1 MLKTKKERVFPFI
14 FHAEKRTARMY
25 NNLPDLMKMEDG
37 TPVASMEERR
47 KELLSLFAET
57 MYGSIP
63 SEGFSTAFET
73 VEEGETLNGT
83 AIRKQIKMTVTTE
96 KGSSDALM
104 LLILPKVDHPIP
116 VTFGLGFSSNHA
128 VLNDPAILPSYSS
141 SKRLAQGASA
151 DAWCIEEAV
160 KRGYGIA
167 VVFGDDFMPDNPHT
181 YGKRIISLFDK
192 AALKGISAWAFGIE
206 RMIDYLVTDPQV
218 DFRRLA
224 LIGTSRLGKAALWAA
239 ANDERISLVIAN
251 VSGTCGAAMSRGNTK
266 EQLADLNAKFPWW
279 MNDPCKTYNAR
290 VYELPVDQHELIAC
304 IAPRKVYIS
313 SAEIDAF
320 NDAKGTWNA
329 LLLSRDAFRLYGLKV
344 IPDVEEP
351 HAGGHVFT
359 ESMAYHMRAGKHGI
373 TPLDW
378 MLYFDYMDQYLK

>member
-63 SEGFSTAFET
+63 TEGFSTAFET

-104 LLILPKVDHPIP
+104 LLILPKADRPVP

-128 VLNDPAILPSYSS
+128 VLNDPAILPSYAS

-167 VVFGDDFMPDNPHT
+167 VGFGDDIMPDTPRT

-218 DFRRLA
+218 DFRRLV

-251 VSGTCGAAMSRGNTK
+251 VSGTCGAAMFRGNTK

-329 LLLSRDAFRLYGLKV
+329 LLLSRDAFRLYGLEV
-344 IPDVEEP
+344 IPDGKEP

-359 ESMAYHMRAGKHGI
+359 ESMAYHKRVGKHGI